1 VAAFNE
7 GVKVTGNVLLTS
19 EIPYEK
25 GRGFRYYLD
34 AVGGA
39 DAKGWK
45 KNIYPN
51 GKADVASSFL
61 FFTNYPKVTR
71 VRKYC
76 SGKTGS

>member
-1 VAAFNE
+1 
-7 GVKVTGNVLLTS
+7 LTS
-19 EIPYEK
+19 EIPYERAE
-25 GRGFRYYLD
+25 GLDIMD

-45 KNIYPN
+45 KRLTLYPN

-61 FFTNYPKVTR
+61 FLRTIKGYSGFAN
-71 VRKYC
+71 YC